1 VQGEDITVKAT
12 AIFFSLLGLAILG
25 LVAAFAYKR
34 YKANRSGLP
43 TFIES
48 TRYFI
53 ETLWFC

>member
-34 YKANRSGLP
+34 YKANRSSRSPFLK
-43 TFIES
+43 TS
-48 TRYFI
+48 
-53 ETLWFC
+53 

>member
-43 TFIES
+43 TFIETS
-48 TRYFI
+48 
-53 ETLWFC
+53 

>member
-34 YKANRSGLP
+34 YKANRSPAFLH
-43 TFIES
+43 
-48 TRYFI
+48 
-53 ETLWFC
+53 L